1 MSNLRI
7 LRRRDEE
14 ALTHL
19 DKIYIVVLHFINQ
32 NDDTNLPS
40 QDLLLNLSKNYAELS
55 QYIKAIKILDVLI
68 RLDDEDL
75 ESWYLLAFNHYTIKN
90 FKHAAKCLK
99 NFKRVSQK
107 VSHKTNQ
114 VLELEEAA
122 AELDQTLE
130 TIRKNSHDGE
140 LKNNNLEETDDNDE
154 ERMSMNSSNADEM
167 NLD

>member
-1 MSNLRI
+1 M
-7 LRRRDEE
+7 
-14 ALTHL
+14 
-19 DKIYIVVLHFINQ
+19 
-32 NDDTNLPS
+32 
-40 QDLLLNLSKNYAELS
+40 LLN
-55 QYIKAIKILDVLI
+55 
-68 RLDDEDL
+68 
-75 ESWYLLAFNHYTIKN
+75 
-90 FKHAAKCLK
+90 
-99 NFKRVSQK
+99 